1 MQTPV
6 KKFCLMTMGRSGSTS
21 LMNAIARQDDVMTPV
36 KVFTGCPDHE
46 LLHPKRA
53 RKFAR
58 ALSRLTDRGVRSQD
72 ALIEAFY
79 RLRPARLIGFK
90 SMPERHKAY
99 ADFVEREDIQFI
111 TLVRRDIV
119 STVASFM
126 VARVAGTWRRDGG
139 DQGNRW
145 TFGPDSQEP
154 VLGTLRYV
162 LRTERML
169 RSIPQTIDLV
179 YEELCD
185 PDFSDARLDAY
196 FGTRIALD
204 DPKPPTDAATYV
216 TNWSEYEAFVRGTI
230 DEIGERREP

>member
-58 ALSRLTDRGVRSQD
+58 ALSQFTERPVRSRD

-79 RLRPARLIGFK
+79 RLRPARFIGFK

-99 ADFVEREDIQFI
+99 AEFVRREDIQFI

-145 TFGPDSQEP
+145 SFGPDNQDL
-154 VLGTLRYV
+154 VLGSLRYV
-162 LRTERML
+162 LRTERKL
-169 RSIPQTIDLV
+169 RSIPQPIELA
-179 YEELCD
+179 YEDLCD
-185 PDFSDARLDAY
+185 PDFNDASLDTY
-196 FGTRIALD
+196 FGAHIALE

-216 TNWSEYEAFVRGTI
+216 TNWREYEAFVRGAI